1 MDLALLIARLAL
13 ALVLAAAAAAKLLDV
28 RGAREAMRAF
38 GAPASMAPALA
49 VLVPPAELAVA
60 VLLVPASTAA
70 PAAAAG
76 LVLLAA
82 FTVAAGA
89 NLARG
94 RAPECNCFGVLS
106 RGPVGPRTL
115 VRNGVLM
122 ALAAFVA
129 IVGWGGAGDSLP
141 RWVSGLGPA
150 GRVGL
155 ALGVALAGIFGYFA
169 WYART
174 NPVSDEWPPTRAEA
188 SFDDHDDDDE
198 SAGLALGEP
207 APAFTLMDVVG
218 GEVTL
223 DVLRR
228 PGLPTLLVF
237 ADPTC
242 GSCLALLPDVAR
254 WQRELAGELTVV
266 VVTSGD
272 RERNRLEA
280 EAQGL
285 KAMVVQTAREVAN
298 AYRIGATPAAVVVGT
313 AGGIASEVM
322 QGADEI
328 HLLVDRE
335 LWRLRPVSD
344 A

>member
-1 MDLALLIARLAL
+1 M
-13 ALVLAAAAAAKLLDV
+13 
-28 RGAREAMRAF
+28 
-38 GAPASMAPALA
+38 
-49 VLVPPAELAVA
+49 
-60 VLLVPASTAA
+60 
-70 PAAAAG
+70 
-76 LVLLAA
+76 
-82 FTVAAGA
+82 
-89 NLARG
+89 
-94 RAPECNCFGVLS
+94 
-106 RGPVGPRTL
+106 
-115 VRNGVLM
+115 
-122 ALAAFVA
+122 
-129 IVGWGGAGDSLP
+129 
-141 RWVSGLGPA
+141 
-150 GRVGL
+150 
-155 ALGVALAGIFGYFA
+155 
-169 WYART
+169 
-174 NPVSDEWPPTRAEA
+174 SDEWPSTRAEA

-207 APAFTLMDVVG
+207 APAFTLMDAVG

-280 EAQGL
+280 EAQGV

-313 AGGIASEVM
+313 DGGIASEVM